1 MVVPIELLRIL
12 GIAQRSGEIG
22 HRNSRVSHNSKCQY
36 SESQRDT
43 IYQREYIYILYV
55 VTQLRGLLCLASQW
69 NTITSQMYSEV
80 GMPLEFRYHKSI
92 MQPY

>member
-1 MVVPIELLRIL
+1 MVVPIELLRIP

-22 HRNSRVSHNSKCQY
+22 HRNSRLSHNSKCHH
-36 SESQRDT
+36 SESERDT
-43 IYQREYIYILYV
+43 IHQREYIITYV
-55 VTQLRGLLCLASQW
+55 VTQLRGLPCRASQW